1 MIRAFV
7 AVEIDP
13 VLRQR
18 IARAQEQIRE
28 RIGREFRSLGQEVRI
43 QWVRPDSIH
52 LTLKFLGDIDERL
65 IGDIQQAL
73 TLAVAAQPQFS
84 VEVGGA
90 GAFPDPRAPR
100 VLWLG
105 LSGHVEAL
113 VRLAA
118 EVDQAL
124 IALGFP
130 PEAKPY
136 SPHLTLA
143 RIKERSREM
152 GKMLTGSGVLAHA
165 AQLGSLDVRAVALMK
180 SDLRPSGAVY
190 TRLVEIP
197 FKGPQRDD

>member
-1 MIRAFV
+1 M
-7 AVEIDP
+7 AVEIDLE
-13 VLRQR
+13 LRQR
-18 IARAQEQIRE
+18 IARAQEQIKDRICRE
-28 RIGREFRSLGQEVRI
+28 LRSLGQDVRI

-65 IGDIQQAL
+65 VGDIQQAL
-73 TLAVAAQPQFS
+73 TLAADAQPRFS

-90 GAFPDPRAPR
+90 GAFPDSRAPR

-118 EVDQAL
+118 EVDRAL
-124 IALGFP
+124 TALGFP
-130 PEAKPY
+130 AEAKPY

-143 RIKERSREM
+143 RIKERSREL
-152 GKMLTGSGVLAHA
+152 GKVLSGSGVLAHA
-165 AQLGSLDVRAVALMK
+165 AQLGSLEVRAVALMK
-180 SDLRPSGAVY
+180 SDLHPSGAVY

-197 FKGPQRDD
+197 LKEPQRGE